1 MGKVTASILWTGS
14 KERGEALLA
23 AISPDDPDDFTV
35 ELLDFSDYVELRIGV
50 TTDGLGRSRS
60 SVDDILACLSAA
72 EAGLDSLDRPY
83 RVLVLF
89 KGRLAVHDAWKDYR
103 MTDPTCYT
111 MQRRFPIRQSCFR
124 IR

>member
-50 TTDGLGRSRS
+50 ITEGLGQSRS

-72 EAGLDSLDRPY
+72 ESGLDSLD
-83 RVLVLF
+83 
-89 KGRLAVHDAWKDYR
+89 
-103 MTDPTCYT
+103 
-111 MQRRFPIRQSCFR
+111 
-124 IR
+124 

>member
-35 ELLDFSDYVELRIGV
+35 ELLDFSDSVKLRIEV
-50 TTDGLGRSRS
+50 TTDGLSRSRA

-72 EAGLDSLDRPY
+72 ESGLDSLD
-83 RVLVLF
+83 
-89 KGRLAVHDAWKDYR
+89 
-103 MTDPTCYT
+103 
-111 MQRRFPIRQSCFR
+111 
-124 IR
+124 

>member
-23 AISPDDPDDFTV
+23 AISPDDPDNFSV

-50 TTDGLGRSRS
+50 ITDSLGRSRS

-72 EAGLDSLDRPY
+72 ESGLDSLD
-83 RVLVLF
+83 
-89 KGRLAVHDAWKDYR
+89 
-103 MTDPTCYT
+103 
-111 MQRRFPIRQSCFR
+111 
-124 IR
+124 